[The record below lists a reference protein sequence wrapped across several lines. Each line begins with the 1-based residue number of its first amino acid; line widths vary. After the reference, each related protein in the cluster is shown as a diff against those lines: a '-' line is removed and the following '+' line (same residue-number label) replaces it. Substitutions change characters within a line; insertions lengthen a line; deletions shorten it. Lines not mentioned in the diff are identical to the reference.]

1 MRFQVSGLHH
11 LTNYEFTNY
20 DLRIISGN
28 FRGKRIIAPKSLP
41 VRPTTD
47 FAKEGLF
54 NILDNNYEFNN
65 IKVLDLFSGTGNI
78 SYEFA
83 SRGTKNITAIDNYYE
98 CINFINKTAQN
109 LNFEQLNAIKTDA
122 LFFLDK
128 YYNKYDVIFA
138 DPPFDYQNLNL
149 LIEKVFEN
157 MLLEED
163 GVFILEHNAKN
174 KFDDN
179 PHFYKHKKYGA
190 VNFTFFM

>member
-1 MRFQVSGLHH
+1 M
-11 LTNYEFTNY
+11 
-20 DLRIISGN
+20 RIISGN

-54 NILDNNYEFNN
+54 NILDNNYDFNN

-83 SRGTKNITAIDNYYE
+83 SRGTKNITAIDNFSG
-98 CINFINKTAQN
+98 CIDFIKKTVHN
-109 LNFEQLNAIKTDA
+109 LNFKQINAIKTDF
-122 LFFLDK
+122 LFFLAQD
-128 YYNKYDVIFA
+128 YNKYDVIFA
-138 DPPFDYQNLNL
+138 DPPFDEQNLNL

-174 KFDDN
+174 RFDVH
-179 PHFYKHKKYGA
+179 PHFYKYKKYGA
-190 VNFTFFM
+190 VNFTFFK